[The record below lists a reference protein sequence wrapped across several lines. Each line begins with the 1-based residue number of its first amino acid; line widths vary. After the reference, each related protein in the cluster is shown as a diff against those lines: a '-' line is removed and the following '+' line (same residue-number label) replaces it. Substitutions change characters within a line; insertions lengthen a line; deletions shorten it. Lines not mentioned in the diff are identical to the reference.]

1 MDVKNTKLKKIIVI
15 GIVFIGIFGLI
26 RNYNKYKEIKNNQKI
41 LIENRDELNKKIL
54 EIEKQREMERS
65 KIRDEYDQLT
75 IWTEKFNI
83 LSVRNEAEF
92 KKMIYIFAR
101 ESNLKLKEVSKS
113 EKLCERN
120 GYRLKYIHFNL
131 YGSLNDLGKFLFFV
145 NKSKKYVDTSK
156 MYIKLTREEFRISL
170 GFIEK
175 I

>member
-75 IWTEKFNI
+75 I
-83 LSVRNEAEF
+83 
-92 KKMIYIFAR
+92 
-101 ESNLKLKEVSKS
+101 
-113 EKLCERN
+113 
-120 GYRLKYIHFNL
+120 
-131 YGSLNDLGKFLFFV
+131 
-145 NKSKKYVDTSK
+145 
-156 MYIKLTREEFRISL
+156 
-170 GFIEK
+170 
-175 I
+175 